1 MRHQNGTL
9 VTHNLSA
16 GNFSAPEYR
25 SCPQT
30 NRECSQILCL
40 SQRNT
45 GMTPN
50 PFTSEPAP
58 TPTLNCGCDPAG
70 RRTTSLKATILC
82 AATLGTYF
90 AVRVFVLHGSMQYH
104 QISNVS
110 VSHVSENLLPDKWV
124 LHPYHLV
131 LVPAN
136 AKVSRGLRLF
146 DQLS

>member
-30 NRECSQILCL
+30 NRACSQILCL

-104 QISNVS
+104 QMSNVS
-110 VSHVSENLLPDKWV
+110 VSHVSENL
-124 LHPYHLV
+124 
-131 LVPAN
+131 PARQVGSSPLSPC
-136 AKVSRGLRLF
+136 ARTCQCQSLQGLEAF
-146 DQLS
+146 

>member
-1 MRHQNGTL
+1 
-9 VTHNLSA
+9 
-16 GNFSAPEYR
+16 
-25 SCPQT
+25 
-30 NRECSQILCL
+30 
-40 SQRNT
+40 
-45 GMTPN
+45 MTPN